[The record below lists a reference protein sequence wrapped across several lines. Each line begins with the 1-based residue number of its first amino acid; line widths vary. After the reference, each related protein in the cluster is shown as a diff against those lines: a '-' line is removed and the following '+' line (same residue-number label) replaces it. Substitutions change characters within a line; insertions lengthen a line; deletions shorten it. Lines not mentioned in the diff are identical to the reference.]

1 MDDDQTPPEG
11 FEPQPDLGDGQAG
24 GIQERPSDLIE
35 DAEDQDPDD
44 QPESNG
50 EADDG
55 DDNFEDDDSTD

>member
-11 FEPQPDLGDGQAG
+11 FEPQPSLGEGQAG
-24 GIQERPSDLIE
+24 EIQERQSDLIE

-44 QPESNG
+44 QPESDG

-55 DDNFEDDDSTD
+55 DDSTD